1 MKQVYVKYNNKII
14 LADYWTLDELES
26 EPEFYDSIK
35 YLGIGYNPTT
45 NEKYDV
51 YYDYEG
57 ECAIASPYIGG

>member
-14 LADYWTLDELES
+14 LADYWTLDELED
-26 EPEFYDSIK
+26 EPEFYNSRK
-35 YLGIGYNPTT
+35 YLCIGYNRTT

>member
-1 MKQVYVKYNNKII
+1 MKQVCVKYNNKVI
-14 LADYWTLDELES
+14 LADYWTLDELED

-35 YLGIGYNPTT
+35 YLGIGYNSTT